1 MDLIIAIAFSAVF
14 GLYALSQRAK
24 RIEAEDE
31 AQTLREELADA
42 RRAATPPTVGTRG
55 AGGGGW

>member
-1 MDLIIAIAFSAVF
+1 MDLMIAIAFSAVF
-14 GLYALSQRAK
+14 GIYALSQRAK
-24 RIEAEDE
+24 RIAAEDE

-42 RRAATPPTVGTRG
+42 RRVPPTVGTRG

>member
-1 MDLIIAIAFSAVF
+1 MDLMIAIAFSAVF
-14 GLYALSQRAK
+14 GIYALNQRAK
-24 RIEAEDE
+24 RIAAEDE

-42 RRAATPPTVGTRG
+42 RRAAAPPTVGTRG